1 MKKILS
7 MLAIALVMAFSFTSC
22 GMFGSEQPEPAQD
35 TTEMTIGPAIEENDT
50 ILGTSASWFD
60 STISVQDSVTDTV
73 VE

>member
-7 MLAIALVMAFSFTSC
+7 MLAIALVMAVSFTGC
-22 GMFGSEQPEPAQD
+22 GMFSTDPVNEEV
-35 TTEMTIGPAIEENDT
+35 TTISATSEENDT

-60 STISVQDSVTDTV
+60 SAISVQDSVTDTV